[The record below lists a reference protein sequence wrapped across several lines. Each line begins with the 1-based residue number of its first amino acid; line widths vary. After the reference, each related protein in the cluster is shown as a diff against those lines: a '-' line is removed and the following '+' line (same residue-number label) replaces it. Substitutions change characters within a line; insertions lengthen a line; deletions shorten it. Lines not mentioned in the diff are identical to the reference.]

1 MVILNS
7 CRGFWRTYELPYIIN
22 ANAVIYFSLSIVTM
36 DLPSMWD
43 TSPIQCHTVKEYQ
56 EKLDK
61 LKKENFKLK
70 RRISFLEERMGY
82 MYATDDKDD
91 PVKKNIEL
99 RVKCSFSSKCA
110 LYRSMQLV

>member
-1 MVILNS
+1 M
-7 CRGFWRTYELPYIIN
+7 
-22 ANAVIYFSLSIVTM
+22 IYFSLSIVTM
-36 DLPSMWD
+36 DRPSLWE

-56 EKLDK
+56 DKLDK

-70 RRISFLEERMGY
+70 QRISFVEERLGY

-99 RVKCSFSSKCA
+99 RVKCSFHQKCGH
-110 LYRSMQLV
+110 YWSMQLVYRPG